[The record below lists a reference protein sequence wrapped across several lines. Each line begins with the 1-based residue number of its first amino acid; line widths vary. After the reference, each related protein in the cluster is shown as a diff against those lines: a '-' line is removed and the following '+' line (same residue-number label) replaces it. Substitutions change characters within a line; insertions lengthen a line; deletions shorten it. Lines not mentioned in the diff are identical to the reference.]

1 MDGLLHDFGLLL
13 PGFATSIWLTAL
25 TLAMGLPLSV
35 TMAVALRSGTRWLTI
50 PLIVVI
56 EVIRGMPAL
65 VTLYFVYYGLPAAS
79 VVLNDTLSICIAFG
93 LTFVAYTAPILSAAI
108 ASVPR
113 QHTEAGD
120 ALGLSRWTVTTR
132 IVLPQAIRAS
142 LPPLISWTVILFQ
155 GTSLASVVGASD
167 LFARAT
173 SLGAQQFAYTYYI
186 ALSAALYAALSIPF
200 LVLAARAQRRRDGR
214 RLRDLM
220 RSRLRSPKTAPV

>member
-1 MDGLLHDFGLLL
+1 MDKLLHDFALLF
-13 PGFATSIWLTAL
+13 PGFMTTVWLTVL
-25 TLAMGLPLSV
+25 TLAMGLPL
-35 TMAVALRSGTRWLTI
+35 AVVIAVGLRSGSRWLTI

-65 VTLYFVYYGLPAAS
+65 VTLYFVYYGLPAAD
-79 VVLNDTLSICIAFG
+79 VVLNDTLSICAAFG
-93 LTFVAYTAPILSAAI
+93 LTFVAYTAPFLSAAI
-108 ASVPR
+108 ASVPGR
-113 QHTEAGD
+113 HIEAGD

-155 GTSLASVVGASD
+155 GTALASVVGASD

-186 ALSAALYAALSIPF
+186 VLAAVLYAGLSIPF
-200 LVLAARAQRRRDGR
+200 LALAARVQRRRGGR
-214 RLRDLM
+214 GLRDAM
-220 RSRLRSPKTAPV
+220 RSRVRPSKAAPV